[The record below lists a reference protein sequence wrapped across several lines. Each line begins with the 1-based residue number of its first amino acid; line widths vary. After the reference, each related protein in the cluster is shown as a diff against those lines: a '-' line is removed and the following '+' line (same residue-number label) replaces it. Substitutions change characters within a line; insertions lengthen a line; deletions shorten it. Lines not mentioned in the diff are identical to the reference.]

1 MKYLMLLAL
10 LNTTISLIYSNS
22 NTVTSIAVINNE
34 LLASTHDYVD
44 ETNENFYIIRIW
56 NTTDGTVVK
65 TLAWQSDP
73 IQSLAVLSN
82 MRLVSQGGFIK
93 IWNIS
98 LANYPI
104 KTLTIQTAGFTSS
117 LKSLKYDND
126 NDDLIAC
133 GSVDNTVKIISIT
146 NDSIIR
152 NLTAHSDSVLSL
164 AVLSKNKLASSSA
177 DTTIKIWN
185 FHNGDLIRTL
195 KGHTDWIVALTFHGN
210 LLFSGSFDKTI
221 KVWNLT
227 NYLNIQTLNGH
238 FDYVTSLA
246 MLKDNILASGGRDS
260 LIMFWNITNSSLMH
274 TLNRTGVPPSCL
286 ANLKGNLV
294 SGSYFIGFID
304 IWNALSSKIIRT
316 LYVPTFD

>member
-82 MRLVSQGGFIK
+82 MCLVSQGGFIK

-104 KTLTIQTAGFTSS
+104 KTLTIQTAGFTS

-126 NDDLIAC
+126 NDDLMAC

-185 FHNGDLIRTL
+185 FHNGDLIQTL

-221 KVWNLT
+221 KVWNLI